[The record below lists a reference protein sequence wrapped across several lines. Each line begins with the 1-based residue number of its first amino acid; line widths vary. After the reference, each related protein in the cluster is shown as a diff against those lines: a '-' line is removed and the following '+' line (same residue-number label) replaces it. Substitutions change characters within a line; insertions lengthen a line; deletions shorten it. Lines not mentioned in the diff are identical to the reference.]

1 MKITVNFRSQS
12 HDIFFPPFD
21 SFKRDELT
29 SIYIILDHRANPSQQ
44 CQCNGCLEKEIIIA
58 NSDPYKNVKSLLLK
72 LSIVLGWTLLIF
84 LTYKVSQFE
93 YEVSNFD
100 PFEILGISAG
110 SSKSEIKKAYH
121 KKSIVLHPDKE
132 TGDEQAFVLLT
143 KAYKALTDDEA
154 RKNWEKHGNP

>member
-1 MKITVNFRSQS
+1 M
-12 HDIFFPPFD
+12 
-21 SFKRDELT
+21 
-29 SIYIILDHRANPSQQ
+29 
-44 CQCNGCLEKEIIIA
+44 
-58 NSDPYKNVKSLLLK
+58 NSDPYKNIKSFFTK
-72 LSIVLGWTLLIF
+72 LAIIVGWSLLIF

-100 PFEILGISAG
+100 PFEILGIAPG
-110 SSKSEIKKAYH
+110 SSKGEIKKAYH

-154 RKNWEKHGNP
+154 RRNWEKHGNP